1 MKIKDLLLENKKDRK
16 AKKFNIKPRTGHA
29 PTQTGA
35 GPHKDKKK
43 SQKQGEVKHKK
54 PIEVDEATGNPD
66 ADAKIAKIEA
76 HISSLEKILPSVLK
90 ISSDNHYVFEEI
102 ESQIMG
108 LKQSLEGFDQNSV
121 LDLEDAID
129 ESVQAIRQANGS
141 VYNLEKTIKSLIKY
155 ANDEIDDIV
164 DSEEWERRYGNKEET
179 TEGMKFPMAGSY
191 KQGPA
196 GQWSNRGSKKNRPA
210 KRGDLVGGA
219 GL

>member
-1 MKIKDLLLENKKDRK
+1 MLL
-16 AKKFNIKPRTGHA
+16 T
-29 PTQTGA
+29 
-35 GPHKDKKK
+35 
-43 SQKQGEVKHKK
+43 SQYRLYARLTVAY
-54 PIEVDEATGNPD
+54 I
-66 ADAKIAKIEA
+66 I
-76 HISSLEKILPSVLK
+76 
-90 ISSDNHYVFEEI
+90 
-102 ESQIMG
+102 
-108 LKQSLEGFDQNSV
+108 
-121 LDLEDAID
+121 
-129 ESVQAIRQANGS
+129 
-141 VYNLEKTIKSLIKY
+141 EKTIKSLIKY